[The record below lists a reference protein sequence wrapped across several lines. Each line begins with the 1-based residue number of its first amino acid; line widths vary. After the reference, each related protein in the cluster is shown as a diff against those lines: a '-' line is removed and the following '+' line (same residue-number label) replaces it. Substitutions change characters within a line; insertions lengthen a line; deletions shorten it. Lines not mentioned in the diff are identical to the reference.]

1 MSRALKILSRL
12 AFTMIL
18 AVFAILHA
26 APAAAQMPGT
36 DIGAQ
41 NLQPYH
47 FLFIAYALIWLL
59 VFGWVVSI
67 ARRLA
72 RLEKRLQD

>member
-1 MSRALKILSRL
+1 MHRALRFFSRL
-12 AFTMIL
+12 TL
-18 AVFAILHA
+18 AVLLSA
-26 APAAAQMPGT
+26 ALALPAAAQALPGT
-36 DIGAQ
+36 DMSAQ

-47 FLFIAYALIWLL
+47 FLFIAYALAWVL

-72 RLEKRLQD
+72 RLEKRLED